1 MSHDVRRGVVSAAAV
16 VLLLGGGAAVAVGVA
31 GQEPA
36 PPQVPV
42 ATSPDEATPP
52 APSPSGQDGANGA
65 ANGGAGPVP
74 PPSTP
79 SPAAG
84 AEQPLPTTV
93 RIAALGVESELL
105 ALGLQDDGTMA
116 VPQGADVDRAAWFD
130 GSPRPGATGPA
141 VVEGHVDSENGP
153 SVFHDLA
160 LLAPGDEVAVDRADG
175 STVTFVVED
184 VQQFR
189 KDEFPTLAVY
199 GNTDGP
205 ELRLIT
211 CGGTVD
217 AATGHYTDNTVVSA
231 RLA

>member
-1 MSHDVRRGVVSAAAV
+1 MSRDVRRGVVPAAAV

-36 PPQVPV
+36 PPQVRTTAPS
-42 ATSPDEATPP
+42 ADSPAP
-52 APSPSGQDGANGA
+52 APSPSGP
-65 ANGGAGPVP
+65 AGTGVP
-74 PPSTP
+74 APPEPSVPP
-79 SPAAG
+79 SPAAE

-93 RIAALGVESELL
+93 RIPALDVESELVT
-105 ALGLQDDGTMA
+105 LGLQADGTMA
-116 VPQGADVDRAAWFD
+116 VPEGPDVDRAAWFD

-141 VVEGHVDSENGP
+141 VIEGHVDTENGP

-160 LLAPGDEVAVDRADG
+160 LLSAGDEIAVDRADG
-175 STVTFVVED
+175 STVTFVVEE
-184 VQQFR
+184 VAQFR
-189 KDEFPTLAVY
+189 KDDFPTLTVY

-217 AATGHYTDNTVVSA
+217 PVTGHYTDNTVVSA
-231 RLA
+231 RLV

>member
-1 MSHDVRRGVVSAAAV
+1 MSRDVRRGVLSAAAV
-16 VLLLGGGAAVAVGVA
+16 VLLLGGGTAVAVGIA

-36 PPQVPV
+36 PPQVPA
-42 ATSPDEATPP
+42 ATSAEGTTSP
-52 APSPSGQDGANGA
+52 APSPSGQDGAS
-65 ANGGAGPVP
+65 GPVP

-79 SPAAG
+79 SPTAE

-93 RIAALGVESELL
+93 RIPALGVESELL
-105 ALGLQDDGTMA
+105 TLGLQDDGTMA

-141 VVEGHVDSENGP
+141 VIEGHVDSENGP

-175 STVTFVVED
+175 STVTFVVAE
-184 VQQFR
+184 VEQFP

-211 CGGTVD
+211 CGGSVD